1 MAFATLGIV
10 LQAQFIMRYY
20 YSLEMTL
27 LDKSLLLMAVG
38 VVLLLAW
45 WFVQRSERR
54 GSRA

>member
-1 MAFATLGIV
+1 
-10 LQAQFIMRYY
+10 
-20 YSLEMTL
+20 MTL